1 MKLGKTLSLVLAASF
16 GTVALAPITGS
27 NASYI
32 GTVIN
37 TVRASTNKNT
47 GYSRV
52 QTTYRELSVRNG
64 YTYTTRVTA
73 PHTATEYVRL
83 TTYIYTVY

>member
-1 MKLGKTLSLVLAASF
+1 MKLGKTISLVIAASF
-16 GTVALAPITGS
+16 GTLALAPIGGS
-27 NASYI
+27 DASYI

-47 GYSRV
+47 GVDRV
-52 QTTYRELSVRNG
+52 QTTYRELSVRHG
-64 YTYTTRVTA
+64 YTYTTRVTS
-73 PHTATEYVRL
+73 PNTATEYVRL